1 VVLIRSG
8 TPADAAGIVA
18 VRRAS
23 WPAAYAGILPPEVI
37 EAVVARATVAGEQAG
52 FAEQPWRRLLVAETE
67 PAPARDRAVAPV
79 AVITGY
85 ASYGIEQG
93 PNGLPRSPLAGGPAG
108 GRPLAA
114 ELYTLYVAPDHWST
128 GAGRALMDRVL
139 TEVRAEGYPRIILW
153 VLRDNRRA
161 RRFYERAGFR
171 RKGAEHP
178 SFFAGVPE
186 VRYVRALLPAALP
199 AACYQPRARHSPRC
213 GRSAPSVVSAPCPG

>member
-1 VVLIRSG
+1 VVLIRPA
-8 TPADAAGIVA
+8 TPGDAEGIAA

-37 EAVVARATVAGEQAG
+37 DDVVARSTPSRERAA
-52 FAEQPWRRLLVAETE
+52 FAQRPWRRLLV
-67 PAPARDRAVAPV
+67 AVAPV

-85 ASYGIEQG
+85 ASYGIEKG
-93 PNGLPRSPLAGGPAG
+93 SNGLPRSPAAGGSPG

-114 ELYTLYVAPDHWST
+114 ELYALYVAPDHWST
-128 GAGRALMDRVL
+128 GAGRGLMDRVL
-139 TEVRAEGYPRIILW
+139 TETRAEGHSRIILW

-178 SFFAGVPE
+178 SYFAGEPE
-186 VRYVRALLPAALP
+186 VRYVRDL
-199 AACYQPRARHSPRC
+199 
-213 GRSAPSVVSAPCPG
+213 

>member
-1 VVLIRSG
+1 MVLIRPA
-8 TPADAAGIVA
+8 TPADAAGIAA
-18 VRRAS
+18 VRRSS

-37 EAVVARATVAGEQAG
+37 GVVVARATTAREEAG
-52 FAEQPWRRLLVAETE
+52 FAGQPWRHLLV
-67 PAPARDRAVAPV
+67 AVAPV
-79 AVITGY
+79 AGITGY
-85 ASYGIEQG
+85 ASFGIEKG
-93 PNGLPRSPLAGGPAG
+93 SNGLPRSPRPGGSPA

-139 TEVRAEGYPRIILW
+139 TEARPAGHPRIILW

-178 SFFAGVPE
+178 SYFAGVPE
-186 VRYVRALLPAALP
+186 VRYVRDL
-199 AACYQPRARHSPRC
+199 
-213 GRSAPSVVSAPCPG
+213 

>member
-1 VVLIRSG
+1 VVLIRAA
-8 TPADAAGIVA
+8 TPDDAEGLAA

-37 EAVVARATVAGEQAG
+37 DDVVARSTPGRERANFAGRPA
-52 FAEQPWRRLLVAETE
+52 RRLLV
-67 PAPARDRAVAPV
+67 AVAPV

-85 ASYGIEQG
+85 ASYGMERG
-93 PNGLPRSPLAGGPAG
+93 SDGLPRSPAAGGPPS

-114 ELYTLYVAPDHWST
+114 ELYTLYVAPEHWST
-128 GAGRALMDRVL
+128 GTGRALMDRVL
-139 TEVRAEGYPRIILW
+139 AEARAEGHPQIILW

-178 SFFAGVPE
+178 SYFAGVPE
-186 VRYVRALLPAALP
+186 VRYVRDL
-199 AACYQPRARHSPRC
+199 
-213 GRSAPSVVSAPCPG
+213 

>member
-1 VVLIRSG
+1 VVLIRPA
-8 TPADAAGIVA
+8 TPGDAAGIAA

-37 EAVVARATVAGEQAG
+37 DDVVVRSTPARERAS
-52 FAEQPWRRLLVAETE
+52 FAERPWRHLLV
-67 PAPARDRAVAPV
+67 AVAPV

-85 ASYGIEQG
+85 ASYGMEKG
-93 PNGLPRSPLAGGPAG
+93 SNGLPRSPAAGGPPA

-171 RKGAEHP
+171 RKGTEHP
-178 SFFAGVPE
+178 SYFAGVPE
-186 VRYVRALLPAALP
+186 VRYVRDL
-199 AACYQPRARHSPRC
+199 
-213 GRSAPSVVSAPCPG
+213 